1 MTKLIHKISIREYCK
16 KHLDINIDDININAF
31 DNDGN
36 IITGFLDYPKMD
48 LEKLMR
54 E

>member
-1 MTKLIHKISIREYCK
+1 MNIREYCK
-16 KHLDINIDDININAF
+16 EQLGINIDDIDVDAF
-31 DNDGN
+31 DSNGN

-48 LEKLMR
+48 LEKY